1 MARSVTGLFTDQRHV
16 DRIVG
21 ALIDAGFGAERISA
35 VSPDDHAAG
44 GPRLRTRAQRAAGAP
59 APGSSRTSTSMAS
72 PMSTTNGIRSRSPRG
87 AAW

>member
-35 VSPDDHAAG
+35 VSPDDQAAG
-44 GPRLRTRAQRAAGAP
+44 GATPADQSTTRGRGAGAWLVAHLRQHGLSHEHAQRYQE
-59 APGSSRTSTSMAS
+59 
-72 PMSTTNGIRSRSPRG
+72 
-87 AAW
+87 